1 MRITAVVGAA
11 LVAVAASALGPA
23 PAAAAD
29 SAEHEIRAVL
39 DGMNRSYNSADFAG
53 FAAHVCSEMLRADG
67 FRAGWFESRR
77 ADGPTRITVTSVR
90 VHGDDAV
97 ATVRFEAEQHRS
109 TLDVDFI
116 REGGWKACRYRPG
129 VTI

>member
-1 MRITAVVGAA
+1 MRIHALVGAA
-11 LVAVAASALGPA
+11 LVAVSVSATA
-23 PAAAAD
+23 PAAAD

-39 DGMNRSYNSADFAG
+39 DGMNSSYNRADFTA
-53 FAAHVCSEMLRADG
+53 FAAHVCADMLRADG
-67 FRAGWFESRR
+67 FRADWYESRR
-77 ADGPTRITVTSVR
+77 VDGPTRITVKSVR
-90 VHGDDAV
+90 IHGDDAV
-97 ATVRFEAEQHRS
+97 ATVRFEAENHAR